1 MMGHSHSLSGGVA
14 GLTAGIVLHYSLPA
28 TAALA
33 LATAG
38 TALLPDL
45 DSTGSCAA
53 RCFGWLSRPVAYV
66 IRFTSGGHRHSTH
79 SVIGVAIFTAL
90 AVLACHYRHD
100 YAGMAGLAFL
110 VALSVSAGLE
120 ALRVSRFL
128 PLPRALRHGHAED
141 LAGVLAAAAVV
152 WGGYGLALIPL
163 AVALGCATHIAGDML
178 TDSGCML
185 AYPFSSYRFH
195 LLPEPA
201 AFTTGTDPERYVVD
215 PLLGI
220 SLAAL
225 AGLAIDP
232 ASGPLAWHAVLH
244 YV

>member
-1 MMGHSHSLSGGVA
+1 MLGHSHSLSGAAA
-14 GLTAGIVLHYSLPA
+14 GLTAGILLHKTLPA
-28 TAALA
+28 DAALA
-33 LATAG
+33 GLTAG

-66 IRFTSGGHRHSTH
+66 IRFTSGGHRHATH
-79 SVIGVAIFTAL
+79 SLGGIAIFTTL

-128 PLPRALRHGHAED
+128 PLPRMLRHGHGED
-141 LAGVLAAAAVV
+141 LAGALAAVAVV

-163 AVALGCATHIAGDML
+163 AVALGCATHIIGDML

-195 LLPEPA
+195 LLFEPLS
-201 AFTTGTDPERYVVD
+201 FTTGTDPERYVVD

-232 ASGPLAWHAVLH
+232 ASGPLAWHAVSH
-244 YV
+244 YL